1 VGTYFFID
9 YQIFHMTQTQSN
21 RVAVVDTNRI
31 SGVGGGAPAM
41 DLCADHLQRASP
53 VGSSGGHLSGAGG
66 GAPVAA
72 LCTGHLRRAT
82 LVGSSGGLLY
92 WPCCSGGHL
101 LWDASAGSCCGV
113 AGSAGSSFGRQPLW
127 LLSSGVPA
135 TAPAACFGVPTDV
148 ASLLW
153 HT

>member
-1 VGTYFFID
+1 MGTYFIID

-31 SGVGGGAPAM
+31 SGVGGGAPA
-41 DLCADHLQRASP
+41 
-53 VGSSGGHLSGAGG
+53 
-66 GAPVAA
+66 AA
-72 LCTGHLRRAT
+72 LCAGHLRRAT

-92 WPCCSGGHL
+92 QPCCSGGHL
-101 LWDASAGSCCGV
+101 LWDAPAGSCCSI

-127 LLSSGVPA
+127 LLGSGVPA
-135 TAPAACFGVPTDV
+135 TAAAACSGVPIDV

-153 HT
+153 RT

>member
-1 VGTYFFID
+1 VGTYFIID

-31 SGVGGGAPAM
+31 SGVGGGAPAA
-41 DLCADHLQRASP
+41 DLCADHLRRASP
-53 VGSSGGHLSGAGG
+53 VGSSGGQIYWPSSSGDHLSGAGG
-66 GAPVAA
+66 GAPMAA
-72 LCTGHLRRAT
+72 LCASHLRRAT
-82 LVGSSGGLLY
+82 PVGSSGGLLY

-127 LLSSGVPA
+127 LLGFGVPA
-135 TAPAACFGVPTDV
+135 TM